1 MAIKSDKERA
11 DYIADL
17 VNQIITGDLKREPE
31 ADLPIK
37 RLAYYYALMKFNG
50 MEDSVAL
57 KCAQEKSYDELKK
70 LTKVDVEKKLADSI
84 FVVQKYLFKD
94 LNVLDFDE
102 AVNGVLDEDGS
113 VIPIESLE
121 SFFCC
126 TL

>member
-57 KCAQEKSYDELKK
+57 KCAQEKSYD
-70 LTKVDVEKKLADSI
+70 
-84 FVVQKYLFKD
+84 
-94 LNVLDFDE
+94 
-102 AVNGVLDEDGS
+102 
-113 VIPIESLE
+113 
-121 SFFCC
+121 
-126 TL
+126 